1 MELTEREQQAY
12 DFIVN
17 YFKDNGFS
25 PSYQEI
31 AEGIYYGSATSVSP
45 IIQKLKD
52 KGYIELP
59 LKATARAIK
68 VVGMEH
74 AIVQAIPIPDNA
86 TNGDMIKAMFPQ
98 YNYEEINYKL
108 RTSEDEWEVSSK
120 KVRMHSEQIVDF
132 ESDWWN
138 SPYKGDKND

>member
-17 YFKDNGFS
+17 YFRDNGFS

-31 AEGIYYGSATSVSP
+31 AEGIYYGSATSVTP

-59 LKATARAIK
+59 FKATARAIK
-68 VVGMEH
+68 VVGMKHVIGE
-74 AIVQAIPIPDNA
+74 A
-86 TNGDMIKAMFPQ
+86 
-98 YNYEEINYKL
+98 EEWK
-108 RTSEDEWEVSSK
+108 
-120 KVRMHSEQIVDF
+120 Q
-132 ESDWWN
+132 
-138 SPYKGDKND
+138 

>member
-1 MELTEREQQAY
+1 MEKLTEREQQAY

-31 AEGIYYGSATSVSP
+31 AEGIYYGSATSVTP

-59 LKATARAIK
+59 YKATARAIK

-74 AIVQAIPIPDNA
+74 TIGQASSIPESV
-86 TNGDMIKAMFPQ
+86 TNGDMIKAMFDCQ
-98 YNYEEINYKL
+98 
-108 RTSEDEWEVSSK
+108 EDENQWYDGSIWVTFRAKNNPSYNFDLE
-120 KVRMHSEQIVDF
+120 
-132 ESDWWN
+132 WWN
-138 SPYKGDKND
+138 APYKRGSEK